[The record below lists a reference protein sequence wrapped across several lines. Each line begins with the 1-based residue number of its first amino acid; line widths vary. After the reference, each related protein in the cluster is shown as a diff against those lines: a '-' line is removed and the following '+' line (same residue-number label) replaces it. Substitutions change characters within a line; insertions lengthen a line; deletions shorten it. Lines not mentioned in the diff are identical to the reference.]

1 MISLGNKR
9 SSISDQAESN
19 GFVQDLSNTCWAFA
33 RLQQPC
39 DKLFE
44 LIIQE
49 FGVTGVISSMA
60 GESMEFHHFRWL
72 FPYFSIQI
80 VIDVS
85 GISMMC
91 PVFIGDFYH
100 LPNVYRG
107 FCCHV
112 SWHRRVFGC
121 STKRCCSWCP
131 SFWGCGSSMDLWW
144 CMQCSP
150 QQIEI
155 QSQWLWLYPLATVS
169 RTAFLRCWFSKMVLT
184 LHEGVDKKRWWFRLI
199 YCN

>member
-60 GESMEFHHFRWL
+60 GESMEFHHFR
-72 FPYFSIQI
+72 
-80 VIDVS
+80 
-85 GISMMC
+85 
-91 PVFIGDFYH
+91 
-100 LPNVYRG
+100 
-107 FCCHV
+107 
-112 SWHRRVFGC
+112 
-121 STKRCCSWCP
+121 
-131 SFWGCGSSMDLWW
+131 
-144 CMQCSP
+144 
-150 QQIEI
+150 
-155 QSQWLWLYPLATVS
+155 
-169 RTAFLRCWFSKMVLT
+169 
-184 LHEGVDKKRWWFRLI
+184 
-199 YCN
+199 